1 MQNNS
6 KTGEIGMNV
15 IERKEKLLEIINSCK
30 GWNSLSN
37 YLGLCSINFNT
48 FKKNLN
54 LKDSTFTLTHLDIQK
69 IIANA
74 DSNLSNDEINHIE
87 NELLSLIDYKDNE
100 LNIYRGQFYWVNFG
114 NDVIGSEQ
122 GGIRPAYVIQNNAGN
137 KYSSTIIVLAIT
149 SQLTKKE
156 LPTHTLL
163 SELES
168 SICGLEKQSL
178 LLAEQIRTVAKQRVV
193 SYIGEAPMQLK
204 LKIDETIKKSVGVY
218 NPLDIADF
226 TKGYV
231 EEYKFSNK
239 YAQSY
244 ALAKYTKD
252 YFEKHNYDLLDN
264 NEITIAILRDLFIQ
278 EKQEKMQK
286 SNNTRLSNK
295 TVQYA

>member
-178 LLAEQIRTVAKQRVV
+178 LLAEQIRTVAKQR
-193 SYIGEAPMQLK
+193 PR
-204 LKIDETIKKSVGVY
+204 
-218 NPLDIADF
+218 
-226 TKGYV
+226 
-231 EEYKFSNK
+231 
-239 YAQSY
+239 
-244 ALAKYTKD
+244 LAV
-252 YFEKHNYDLLDN
+252 
-264 NEITIAILRDLFIQ
+264 
-278 EKQEKMQK
+278 M
-286 SNNTRLSNK
+286 
-295 TVQYA
+295 

>member
-1 MQNNS
+1 
-6 KTGEIGMNV
+6 MNALKK
-15 IERKEKLLEIINSCK
+15 KEKLLDVLNRCK
-30 GWNSLSN
+30 GWNSLN
-37 YLGLCSINFNT
+37 NFLGICSINFNT

-54 LKDSTFTLTHLDIQK
+54 LKDETFNLTHLDIQK

-74 DSNLSNDEINHIE
+74 DKNLSDNEINHFE

-100 LNIYRGQFYWVNFG
+100 FNIYRGQFYWVNFG
-114 NDVIGSEQ
+114 NEVIGSEQ
-122 GGIRPAYVIQNNAGN
+122 GGLRPAYVIQNDVGN
-137 KYSSTIIVLAIT
+137 KYSPNIIVIAIT

-178 LLAEQIRTVAKQRVV
+178 LLAEQIKTVAKQRIVR
-193 SYIGEAPMQLK
+193 YIGEAPLHLK

-218 NPLDIADF
+218 NPLDIIDF
-226 TKGYV
+226 AKGYV
-231 EEYKFSNK
+231 DEYKFSNK

-252 YFEKHNYDLLDN
+252 YFEKHNHDLLDD
-264 NEITIAILRDLFIQ
+264 NENAIMMLRDLFIQ
-278 EKQEKMQK
+278 EKIQK
-286 SNNTRLSNK
+286 LNNTKLNNK